1 MAMKRLLIGI
11 TALAALFLCAVAV
24 LRRNA
29 DPDEGVVS
37 AQPLETMTRDELY
50 ELARELEVPGRS
62 NMKKAELRAAVSRA
76 GRSG

>member
-11 TALAALFLCAVAV
+11 VGLAALFVCAVAV

-29 DPDEGVVS
+29 EPGEGVV
-37 AQPLETMTRDELY
+37 ATRPVENMTRDELY
-50 ELARELEVPGRS
+50 ELARELEIPGRS
-62 NMKKAELRAAVSRA
+62 NMKKAELRAAVSQA